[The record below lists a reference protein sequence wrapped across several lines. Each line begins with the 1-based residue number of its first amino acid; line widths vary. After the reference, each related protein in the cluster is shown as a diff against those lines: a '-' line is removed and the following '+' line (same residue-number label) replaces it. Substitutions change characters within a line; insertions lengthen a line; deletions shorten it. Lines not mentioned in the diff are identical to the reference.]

1 MSSALVI
8 AMPGNESFA
17 GEIAAALGAEAGQI
31 ETRRFP
37 DGESY
42 VRFRSDVRDRDLVM
56 VATLDRP
63 DGKYLPLHF
72 AAAAA
77 RELGASK
84 VGLVAPYLAYMRQD
98 QRFHEGEAVTSGTF
112 ARLLSSAFNWL
123 VTVDPHLHR
132 TGSLREIYSIPA
144 KVAHAAPL
152 ISDWIR
158 ANIARPV
165 IIGPDAE
172 SEQWVS
178 DVAARAGAP
187 YRVLS
192 KTRRGD
198 RDVEIILPDLG
209 DVADLTP
216 VLVDDIVSSGRTMIE
231 TVEQMRAHGL
241 PAPACVA
248 VHALFADES
257 YRTLKALGA
266 VVVSTDTVPHESNAI
281 GTSAIV
287 ADGLRQLLFPARNI
301 GTAAR

>member
-1 MSSALVI
+1 MSSPLVI
-8 AMPGNESFA
+8 AMPGNERFA
-17 GEIAAALGAEAGQI
+17 SEIAAALGAEAGQI
-31 ETRRFP
+31 ETRHFP

-42 VRFRSDVRDRDLVM
+42 VRFRSDVRDRELVM

-77 RELGASK
+77 RELGTSR

-98 QRFHEGEAVTSGTF
+98 RRFHEGEAVTSRTF
-112 ARLLSSAFNWL
+112 ARLLSSAFDWL

-132 TGSLREIYSIPA
+132 TGSLGEIYSIPA
-144 KVAHAAPL
+144 KAAHAAPL

-158 ANIARPV
+158 ANVAHPV

-178 DVAARAGAP
+178 DVAARAGSP

-198 RDVEIILPDLG
+198 RDVEITVPVLD
-209 DVADLTP
+209 DVRDRTP

-231 TVEQMRAHGL
+231 TVRKLRARGM
-241 PAPACVA
+241 PAPVCVA

-257 YRTLKALGA
+257 YRALKALDA

-287 ADGLRQLLFPARNI
+287 ADGLQQLLLPARNI
-301 GTAAR
+301 GMAAR